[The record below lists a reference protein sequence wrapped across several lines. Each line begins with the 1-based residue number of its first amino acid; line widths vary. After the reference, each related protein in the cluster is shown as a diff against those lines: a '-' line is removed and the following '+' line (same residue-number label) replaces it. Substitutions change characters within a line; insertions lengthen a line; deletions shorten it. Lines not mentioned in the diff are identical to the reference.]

1 MNRILIVL
9 SILVVACS
17 NNASQVQGTKG
28 DEHEQHDS
36 AVDAVKVK
44 ALQLNNNARWKTDGD
59 TRRNVTAMV
68 EVMNDTTNIGNNRS
82 EQLIAQMQ
90 DRIDTLVQQC
100 KMKGPDHDALH
111 LWLQQVKHD
120 LKRIQEEGGE
130 GYEQFYAALKRDVK
144 SFYVYFE

>member
-1 MNRILIVL
+1 
-9 SILVVACS
+9 
-17 NNASQVQGTKG
+17 
-28 DEHEQHDS
+28 
-36 AVDAVKVK
+36 
-44 ALQLNNNARWKTDGD
+44 LQLNNNARWKTDGD